1 MKLTPSNVA
10 RLRISL
16 HASEGDANASRGTVR
31 VASRVALEAVPGMS
45 G

>member
-31 VASRVALEAVPGMS
+31 VALEAVPGMS